1 MDTNELPAREVSRRR
16 FLVGSAVAG
25 IGATSLGSLLTA
37 CGGGEEPSGS
47 TGTGAGGGKVGGA
60 VTWGSWANPGEA
72 ERFRQYSREYQQK
85 SGTKVTWQNI
95 VGDYQAKLLTQLAGG
110 AAPDA
115 FYVGD
120 GQMSKIIESG
130 QLEDLTTYLNSADS
144 PIKTT
149 DVFEGL
155 WQWCKGPNGQGIYGL
170 PVDCNP
176 KVFWFNKGLLQ
187 EAGVSQNPAQ
197 LFEAGQWN
205 QAAIT
210 DMLSKLKGTGK
221 RGLVLEGNWFDLV
234 SWMTTFGGTPFDA
247 SGKAVFDTEPKSMA
261 ALTWLFDQVKAGNIT
276 YGGSLPRG
284 QGVDALFYGGQLAT
298 IQYGRWILPNL
309 KKLKN
314 LQYDIAPMP
323 SESGKD
329 ITPVAVY
336 TAAMSVY
343 KRAKDKNAALAFFG
357 NYVSKD
363 GQQSRLAG
371 GGNAVP
377 SVPGLESV
385 VTEGNLPEHGKYFL
399 DVAEKGYAIP
409 SAIAGKPTVATN
421 FSTEVDKLLKSG
433 SETAESFAQKM
444 AAFINQ

>member
-37 CGGGEEPSGS
+37 CGGDEPSGS

-234 SWMTTFGGTPFDA
+234 SWMTTFGGTPFDD
-247 SGKAVFDTEPKSMA
+247 SGKAVFDTDPKSMA
-261 ALTWLFDQVKAGNIT
+261 ALTWLFDQVKADNIT
-276 YGGSLPRG
+276 YGGSLPKG

-363 GQQSRLAG
+363 GQQARLAG

-399 DVAEKGYAIP
+399 DIAEKGYAIP